1 MFKPARMKKLRIITL
16 DKYAD
21 SAVSSLH
28 EAGLVQIEDISERIQ
43 QDAEW
48 RQILKPSSASPF
60 TGKIS
65 SLLMKTSGTV
75 DFLSSMARKEK
86 GILPML
92 KGFINPPPIEKV
104 EVEALDAQEL
114 IKKAEK
120 TLEEVESETKPN
132 EEKLNQLDSRKTE
145 LENALKVS
153 ENLINFNVDL
163 GLLEESDYVSFIA
176 GKLSTESYNESKG
189 ILENLTDEIVIFDQD
204 SELKGFKILV
214 IITVKKHSDEV
225 LSELRKLE
233 FERFEFSGLSG
244 KSDEIIQKSKS
255 ELESISTDREVVLSD
270 LADVSAKWLSQLTAL
285 KEQLEIE
292 KQRNEIFSSFGKTEN
307 TLMFEGWVPEKKV
320 KDALV
325 TIETST
331 EGHSIVDVSD
341 PDVEKDN
348 VPVHLDNPRFAKP
361 YELFVHM
368 YSPPDYREFDPTILM
383 AIVFPFFYGFCL
395 TDAGYGIINAIM
407 GIVVYKGL
415 GKNSKLMANMGLIL
429 IACGTWAF
437 IMGMITNGFI
447 GDLFPRWILAG
458 NPLPTTIPQ
467 VDAFKHP
474 EIILYLALIVGV
486 IHINLGL
493 LIGAYNNITRGDVRE
508 ALGAQIVWFILEIG
522 LVLLAVFYLTTG
534 SLMTAGI
541 IGGIPIVIGLAMLI
555 YFNGAFGIMDLTGF
569 LGNLLSYARLLALAL
584 STGGIAM
591 TVNILTGIVGSMIP
605 YIGIILAPI
614 IFIGGHIAN
623 LSFQSLGAFI
633 NALRLHYVEFFAQFY
648 IGGSQKFKAFRA
660 KRKHTDIGGK

>member
-255 ELESISTDREVVLSD
+255 ELESISTDRESVLSN

-348 VPVHLDNPRFAKP
+348 IPVHLDNPRFAKP

-368 YSPPDYREFDPTILM
+368 YSPRLP
-383 AIVFPFFYGFCL
+383 
-395 TDAGYGIINAIM
+395 GI
-407 GIVVYKGL
+407 
-415 GKNSKLMANMGLIL
+415 
-429 IACGTWAF
+429 
-437 IMGMITNGFI
+437 
-447 GDLFPRWILAG
+447 
-458 NPLPTTIPQ
+458 
-467 VDAFKHP
+467 
-474 EIILYLALIVGV
+474 
-486 IHINLGL
+486 
-493 LIGAYNNITRGDVRE
+493 
-508 ALGAQIVWFILEIG
+508 
-522 LVLLAVFYLTTG
+522 
-534 SLMTAGI
+534 
-541 IGGIPIVIGLAMLI
+541 
-555 YFNGAFGIMDLTGF
+555 
-569 LGNLLSYARLLALAL
+569 
-584 STGGIAM
+584 
-591 TVNILTGIVGSMIP
+591 
-605 YIGIILAPI
+605 
-614 IFIGGHIAN
+614 
-623 LSFQSLGAFI
+623 
-633 NALRLHYVEFFAQFY
+633 
-648 IGGSQKFKAFRA
+648 
-660 KRKHTDIGGK
+660 